1 MEETKRIRQSKK
13 EKYANERKE
22 LILEL
27 NNLMGISENNK
38 EVNLHEIKNN
48 NELKK
53 HLEECDKKI
62 KKYFKCG
69 SWNYYIKK
77 SLGEESPIIGLIR
90 AIYRDEDYIFTT
102 KDKVIDIDGKK
113 IKTTNYYVIKIEKNY

>member
-27 NNLMGISENNK
+27 NNLMGISEKNK

-48 NELKK
+48 NE
-53 HLEECDKKI
+53 
-62 KKYFKCG
+62 
-69 SWNYYIKK
+69 
-77 SLGEESPIIGLIR
+77 
-90 AIYRDEDYIFTT
+90 
-102 KDKVIDIDGKK
+102 
-113 IKTTNYYVIKIEKNY
+113 

>member
-1 MEETKRIRQSKK
+1 MEETKRERQSKK
-13 EKYANERKE
+13 EKYTDERKE

-27 NNLMGISENNK
+27 NNLMGISEKNK
-38 EVNLHEIKNN
+38 EVNLQEIKNN

-53 HLEECDKKI
+53 YLEESDEKI
-62 KKYFKCG
+62 RKYFKCG

-77 SLGEESPIIGLIR
+77 SSGEESPIIGLIR

-102 KDKVIDIDGKK
+102 KDKVIDIEGKK
-113 IKTTNYYVIKIEKNY
+113 KKTTNYYIIKIEK